1 MPETIKRTDD
11 VKPREAAKSQHSG
24 SNLTLISTL
33 TGNWILKLRQNF
45 DVSKSTIIILT
56 IGINLKE
63 LPDCHPDPKTKKW
76 WNQHPQ
82 AWSVIHKNQKPPEQ
96 AMRDFE
102 LWLRGLNVRPIFMAW
117 PATFDF
123 PFVEYY
129 AQRFL
134 GKSLFG
140 HSGICARSFAM
151 AHLKEKSWLSQ
162 NISMR
167 YFYKKWPPTEK
178 SLKHDPLNDAIRQ
191 GELFCR
197 VLIANQNGK

>member
-1 MPETIKRTDD
+1 MKSEEVVISIDVETDGPIAGRNSMLALGAAAFDPKILPQKPASAIRP
-11 VKPREAAKSQHSG
+11 VKIFS
-24 SNLTLISTL
+24 
-33 TGNWILKLRQNF
+33 
-45 DVSKSTIIILT
+45 
-56 IGINLKE
+56 INLKE